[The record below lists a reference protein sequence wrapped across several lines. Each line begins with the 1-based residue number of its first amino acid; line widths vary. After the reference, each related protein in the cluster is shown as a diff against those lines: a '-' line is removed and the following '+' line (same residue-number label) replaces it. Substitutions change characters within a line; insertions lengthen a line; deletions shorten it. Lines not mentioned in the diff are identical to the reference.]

1 MALSTTTKT
10 TNKQKIMSVG
20 EEVKKLEPFCTVVGN
35 IKWCSHYGK
44 KSMAFLQKL
53 KLIYHMIEQFCS
65 CVYNQKN

>member
-44 KSMAFLQKL
+44 QYGQS
-53 KLIYHMIEQFCS
+53 
-65 CVYNQKN
+65 